1 MNMPGDSELRRLLS
15 SLRKLIASSLVE
27 SEEQALEGL
36 RVFPESAELLALAA
50 GIERRLKKL
59 DEARSL
65 LGRAKRLDPFHPA
78 VVSEAAD
85 LAFEARDF
93 EEAAKRYQE
102 LVDRRP
108 NRYHYSRLVMAKTK
122 LGASFE
128 AAATARGALEIFP
141 DDPWLLRGLA
151 AAEAK
156 EGRVSEA
163 AAAYEKLLAIEPQD
177 RFAYK
182 ELMRLKTEHEKPEEA
197 AAALKGLMRTGG
209 RDKNPH
215 LKTLAADRL
224 REAGKLS
231 EAAREYESALEL
243 EPGSPY
249 VLAQLG
255 FVQKKLGREEEAI
268 ETLAR
273 AFVANPSDPYV
284 RRSLE
289 SLLKKRNELPRFLD
303 LVGQALSFHPE
314 VKSLHGIRK
323 RLARLVGEPDALR

>member
-1 MNMPGDSELRRLLS
+1 
-15 SLRKLIASSLVE
+15 
-27 SEEQALEGL
+27 
-36 RVFPESAELLALAA
+36 
-50 GIERRLKKL
+50 LKKL

-65 LGRAKRLDPFHPA
+65 LDRARGLDPFHEA
-78 VVSEAAD
+78 VLSETAD

-93 EEAAKRYQE
+93 EEAAERYRE

-108 NRYHYSRLVMAKTK
+108 NRYHYSRLVMAKSK
-122 LGASFE
+122 LGASSD
-128 AAATARGALEIFP
+128 AAATARAALEIFP

-156 EGRVSEA
+156 EGRTEEA
-163 AAAYEKLLAIEPQD
+163 VTAYEKLLSLEPND

-182 ELMRLKTEHEKPEEA
+182 ELMRLKTEGDKPEDAAEA
-197 AAALKGLMRTGG
+197 LQGLMRTGG

-224 REAGKLS
+224 RKAGKLL
-231 EAAREYESALEL
+231 EAVREYEAALALE
-243 EPGSPY
+243 PASPY

-255 FVQKKLGREEEAI
+255 FLQKKLGREEEAV

-289 SLLKKRNELPRFLD
+289 SLLKKRNALPRFLE
-303 LVGQALSFHPE
+303 LVSQALTRNPE
-314 VKSLHGIRK
+314 VKSLYGIRK
-323 RLARLVGEPDALR
+323 RLERVLKEQSDLR